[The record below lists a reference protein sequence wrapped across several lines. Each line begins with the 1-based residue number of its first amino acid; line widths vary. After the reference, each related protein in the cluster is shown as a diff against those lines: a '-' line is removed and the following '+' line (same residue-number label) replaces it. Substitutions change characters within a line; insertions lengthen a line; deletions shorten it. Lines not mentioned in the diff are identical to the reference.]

1 MGLKPYS
8 DMPNPQSRSRR
19 RTWIVLTTALIVI
32 VALAAGGIWWNSSG
46 SEMWARARWQP
57 PPTAYLASPMQQ
69 APVAGWRTSVSD
81 LGVPPAA
88 PGADAARIAVSNKRD
103 GTYAFIGTL
112 DDHGYFLARSSG
124 PSETSWW
131 LTGLDA
137 TDGRELFPAVQ
148 LNTGER
154 APECFLNGPEAMV
167 CLVDDG
173 SAATAWVVD
182 LRGGKMTYT
191 GPTPLRLSSTGLR
204 ARRTGDYLLAVAET
218 EGVYGVGPK
227 AELTWF
233 IPGLGTVFGPANDIA
248 AQGTNDSENYVFF
261 SLTDGRQFAPEIPD
275 STFIDGVRFGNDGFA
290 ALVVADDE
298 FNTSTTDAFD
308 LSGKKLGT
316 LGRNGY
322 PVAAGLYIDGSV
334 SGWKVVTAEGSRLLS
349 VEGHA
354 PYDTLLIGS
363 TLYINESNNAQ
374 MPYWQPYDLKSGDKG
389 QPCEIDLGEQ
399 YLGTDGTI
407 AVRAVTNPRVDLI
420 AKAFDLKTCE
430 MVWSLPKE
438 ANSFGRIW
446 RIGDTLV
453 QLSDDGTELNALV
466 APN

>member
-1 MGLKPYS
+1 MG
-8 DMPNPQSRSRR
+8 
-19 RTWIVLTTALIVI
+19 
-32 VALAAGGIWWNSSG
+32 
-46 SEMWARARWQP
+46 
-57 PPTAYLASPMQQ
+57 Q
-69 APVAGWRTSVSD
+69 APVPGWRTSVTD

-88 PGADAARIAVSNKRD
+88 PGRDAARIAVSNEKYARD
-103 GTYAFIGTL
+103 ALIDTL
-112 DDHGYFLARSSG
+112 DNRAYFLARSSE
-124 PSETSWW
+124 PSGTSWW

-137 TDGRELFPAVQ
+137 IDGQTLFPAVQ

-154 APECFLNGPEAMV
+154 APECFLNGPDAMV

-182 LRGGKMTYT
+182 LRGGEVTYT

-204 ARRTGDYLLAVAET
+204 ARRTGDYLLAVAEK

-233 IPGLGTVFGPANDIA
+233 IPGLGTVFGPAKNIA
-248 AQGTNDSENYVFF
+248 AQGTNDSQNYVFF
-261 SLTDGRQFAPEIPD
+261 SLTDGRQFAPEIPGG
-275 STFIDGVRFGNDGFA
+275 TYIDGVRFGDDGFA

-308 LSGKKLGT
+308 LNGKKIGT
-316 LGRNGY
+316 LGRKGY

-334 SGWKVVTAEGSRLLS
+334 SEWKVVTAEGTRLLS
-349 VEGHA
+349 VEGHD

-363 TLYINESNNAQ
+363 TLYVNESNNAQ
-374 MPYWQPYDLKSGDKG
+374 MPHWQPYDLKSGDKG
-389 QPCEIDLGEQ
+389 KSCEIHLDER

-407 AVRAVTNPRVDLI
+407 AVRKVTNPQVDLI
-420 AKAFDLKTCE
+420 AKAFNLKTCE

-453 QLSDDGTELNALV
+453 QVSDDGTELNSLV
-466 APN
+466 APS